1 MSENQNPNYKAVNE
15 LASKLAKSEKYH
27 GTGEGSQV
35 KIGDF
40 REILADLADAVAADP
55 QILQALHRYGMDRKR
70 ERRAEENAKTKAA
83 TAVAAKTKVKANKK
97 AE

>member
-70 ERRAEENAKTKAA
+70 ERRAEENAKAK
-83 TAVAAKTKVKANKK
+83 VAASESVKAKANKK
-97 AE
+97 AK